1 MKKGGDWGPC
11 KLKRNM
17 PYSWSELVLRST
29 TAPPRR
35 SRQFW
40 NREILNQQPLIEQ
53 QKPHVYLAQMG
64 VFRPCEESIFSFIF
78 WHNLYLTALYLFFI
92 CWHSLLKFDCT
103 ISERE
108 LKYFNA
114 LSLKHSIKL
123 SYFSESDQLYFYGNS
138 RLSRSLSLALY
149 PFTFLSVSFS
159 LASNSLNFF
168 LNVSSCS
175 FLSLPLSL
183 SLSIWFFLSHL
194 QIFEASH
201 SLSFA
206 FQHPFL
212 PLILPN
218 SLCSYLIFFVT
229 QHILL

>member
-1 MKKGGDWGPC
+1 MKKGGDWGLWQ
-11 KLKRNM
+11 LKRNT

-40 NREILNQQPLIEQ
+40 NREILNQQPFIEQ

-78 WHNLYLTALYLFFI
+78 WHNLYLTALYFFFI
-92 CWHSLLKFDCT
+92 CWHSLLKFDST

-123 SYFSESDQLYFYGNS
+123 SYFSESDQLYFYGKLVELYEIGS
-138 RLSRSLSLALY
+138 PLRLAIMCWEFWRCGTISIYYSL
-149 PFTFLSVSFS
+149 FFVCVDVMW
-159 LASNSLNFF
+159 SNSVKVWRKFSVF
-168 LNVSSCS
+168 
-175 FLSLPLSL
+175 
-183 SLSIWFFLSHL
+183 
-194 QIFEASH
+194 
-201 SLSFA
+201 
-206 FQHPFL
+206 
-212 PLILPN
+212 
-218 SLCSYLIFFVT
+218 
-229 QHILL
+229 

>member
-1 MKKGGDWGPC
+1 MFWFGGSCNLRILCVLIYNSYVTCIYEKRRGLRTLQIKEKHALFMK
-11 KLKRNM
+11 
-17 PYSWSELVLRST
+17 LVLRST

-40 NREILNQQPLIEQ
+40 NREILNQQPFIEQ

-123 SYFSESDQLYFYGNS
+123 SYFSESDQLYFYGNVVE
-138 RLSRSLSLALY
+138 LY
-149 PFTFLSVSFS
+149 
-159 LASNSLNFF
+159 
-168 LNVSSCS
+168 
-175 FLSLPLSL
+175 
-183 SLSIWFFLSHL
+183 
-194 QIFEASH
+194 
-201 SLSFA
+201 
-206 FQHPFL
+206 
-212 PLILPN
+212 
-218 SLCSYLIFFVT
+218 
-229 QHILL
+229 